1 MTTDTL
7 TAALDR
13 ARLRRRLP
21 DPPTRLL
28 LRERAGLSR
37 KEVAAALGVDRAT
50 ISRWE
55 SGERHPSDAHLGL
68 YVALLA
74 RLEVEA
80 LRPSDD

>member
-21 DPPTRLL
+21 DPSTRLL

-37 KEVAAALGVDRAT
+37 KEVAASLGVDRAT
-50 ISRWE
+50 VSRWE
-55 SGERHPSDAHLGL
+55 SGERHPSDAHLEL